1 MKKVNIIIAILAA
14 VLMMGCTSQKNPKAV
29 VRAYFNAI
37 EDEEFFDAATYC
49 LPTEQINYDAK
60 ANTLRQ
66 KYGKVVRAYRIIGIE
81 QLNDSTAVV
90 AVKVKPEASALIG
103 DIIELIDVA
112 KMNDQWY
119 IGKRPA
125 PIDYSNF
132 GWSEDDLEQMMQD
145 AEMEEEDG
153 EEEAVNAEIDD
164 EPEMEE

>member
-1 MKKVNIIIAILAA
+1 MKKVNIIIAVLAA
-14 VLMMGCTSQKNPKAV
+14 ILMMGCTSQKDPKGV
-29 VRAYFNAI
+29 VRAYYNAI

-66 KYGKVVRAYRIIGIE
+66 KYGKVVRAYKIIGIE

-103 DIIELIDVA
+103 DIIELVDVA
-112 KMNDQWY
+112 RMDGQWY

-125 PIDYSNF
+125 KIDYSNF
-132 GWSEDDLEQMMQD
+132 GMSEEDFEQMMQE
-145 AEMEEEDG
+145 AAMEGEDG
-153 EEEAVNAEIDD
+153 EEEAVNAEIDNL
-164 EPEMEE
+164 PEMEE